1 MVAAW
6 YKEVKQTIAALN
18 QKKKDLEN
26 RNRVEVADIILAF
39 DEKGFKIKSFVAV
52 DNFNQ
57 VDQSDPHVFLQPKAL
72 PLSATLKR
80 LIRKNAKFK

>member
-39 DEKGFKIKSFVAV
+39 DHGQLIQLLKERGAAITALDFKRTEKINGKIKKLV
-52 DNFNQ
+52 
-57 VDQSDPHVFLQPKAL
+57 
-72 PLSATLKR
+72 
-80 LIRKNAKFK
+80 